1 MKRIVHTS
9 LVFLLSVSAAVAAQA
24 RVQPAAPGQAQPGH
38 SADSPAMQVVKQA
51 RELSSQGKQ
60 DEAIAAYQRA
70 LAMSPQLVE
79 AEIGIGAALDL
90 KGDYAQ
96 ARQHFSKALDMAAPE
111 AQPQVLRTMAVSYA
125 FTREP
130 NEAAK
135 FEQRALDARL
145 AANQFDNAAEIANE
159 LARVY
164 LESGDVDNAYR
175 WYERGHEL
183 GFRTQNLKP
192 ADKDLWDFRWEHA
205 QARIAARR
213 GQRDEAQKH
222 VAAAKAILDK
232 GTIPGQARFFPY
244 LTGYVAFYGDD
255 YKTALADLQQADQHD
270 PFILSLIAQTYDKL
284 GDDAQAKEFYR
295 KILAINAHNVT
306 NAFARPLAKQKLG
319 S

>member
-284 GDDAQAKEFYR
+284 GDNAQAKEFYR
-295 KILAINAHNVT
+295 KVLAINAHNVT